1 MRRLTLALL
10 SAVVSHSAYSQGPT
24 VSGAQ
29 SALRNCSY
37 ETCALRIEPGFFG
50 GRTLVAGLDGV
61 RSNMGI
67 LGGGLINVV
76 DRVPSALKEAKLG
89 RRNAIV
95 STIAGIAASLAITV
109 ALNGLNGSSINTVG
123 DGQVFGA
130 IALGTAGAITA
141 GVQRVYA
148 ERHFSRAIWLY
159 NREAAR

>member
-1 MRRLTLALL
+1 
-10 SAVVSHSAYSQGPT
+10 
-24 VSGAQ
+24 
-29 SALRNCSY
+29 
-37 ETCALRIEPGFFG
+37 
-50 GRTLVAGLDGV
+50 
-61 RSNMGI
+61 MGI

-76 DRVPSALKEAKLG
+76 DRVPSALTEAKLG